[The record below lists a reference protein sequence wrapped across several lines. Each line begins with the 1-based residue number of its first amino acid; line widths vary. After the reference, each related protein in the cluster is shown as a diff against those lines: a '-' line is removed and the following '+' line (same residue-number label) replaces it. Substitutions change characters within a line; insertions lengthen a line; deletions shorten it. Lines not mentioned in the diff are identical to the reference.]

1 MGFSVAAPHSLW
13 GMLDALMGVE
23 ELSWMDVIGNDFAE
37 LTWLYISVIDSQ
49 VKFSAVGEDISLHK
63 NVCEIFVDEAET
75 KDETHRSQKL
85 HRSKLRVTR
94 VMFAIVKEHGPLT
107 VAETWE
113 RVKACQA
120 GASGLA
126 GKSHMKI
133 ECVEMDEG
141 ETKAQA
147 RLQSCGPS

>member
-1 MGFSVAAPHSLW
+1 M
-13 GMLDALMGVE
+13 
-23 ELSWMDVIGNDFAE
+23 
-37 LTWLYISVIDSQ
+37 
-49 VKFSAVGEDISLHK
+49 KFSAVGEDISLHK

-113 RVKACQA
+113 RVKACV
-120 GASGLA
+120 SVKLNFN
-126 GKSHMKI
+126 SLI
-133 ECVEMDEG
+133 CNYN
-141 ETKAQA
+141 
-147 RLQSCGPS
+147 

>member
-13 GMLDALMGVE
+13 VHTMC
-23 ELSWMDVIGNDFAE
+23 SFGNR
-37 LTWLYISVIDSQ
+37 LYISVIDSQ

-113 RVKACQA
+113 RVKACVSVKLNFNTSWSEWIGGQ
-120 GASGLA
+120 
-126 GKSHMKI
+126 KPH
-133 ECVEMDEG
+133 ED
-141 ETKAQA
+141 
-147 RLQSCGPS
+147 